1 MGSKQKQSGVDLQRL
16 WRGEIKKWRKS
27 GLSVRQFCKNHEL
40 SEPSFYFWRRKL
52 TKAGKTQAVR
62 QKDKES
68 SAFIEVS
75 IPDGSSSIMELIL
88 TSGNI
93 LKIDSSVD
101 TKVLN
106 NVLSVLKEAGL
117 C

>member
-1 MGSKQKQSGVDLQRL
+1 MSKKRKASGVNLRQFWGDA
-16 WRGEIKKWRKS
+16 ITKWRNS
-27 GLSVRQFCKNHEL
+27 DLSVRQFCKDRSL
-40 SEPSFYFWRRKL
+40 PTSSFYYWRKKL
-52 TKAGKTQAVR
+52 IKTDAPEPLG
-62 QKDKES
+62 QKDEEP

-75 IPDGSSSIMELIL
+75 IPDGTSSIMELIL

-101 TKVLN
+101 TKALN